1 MGTKNIAML
10 AKLCVLAAVLSAVAL
25 AAPTTPDT
33 VVPEEMVQTALSSES
48 AEQVA
53 DLKAQFEDLKTLVQ
67 SGSAKTAAVMRVISR
82 MIDLVDNEIV
92 NAINGAHKQDQKSV
106 KDSHKVITD
115 YNAQYAETRQMLDK
129 ELGEIQTDIAN
140 HNIAAQTWDN
150 AATAYKAAIAKYE
163 KDVSDKTDTCCD
175 KQQAAKEATEYT
187 PAYSTCDYTSKEAA
201 KCTDVAKANA
211 HTAVSGAFSHGL
223 KRYKDLKSGC
233 ATMTSLIATDLA
245 DYNEKNT
252 HCDDSQ
258 AECITQQG
266 AIATRKAAFDKDW
279 SKESSAYAT
288 GIAKREGDY
297 NELVTT
303 TKGLEATRKD
313 EWKSAMEI
321 KCMLQNYKAGGHGS
335 FDEAQMNKCRAELHL
350 STAEGVAHLV
360 VTYPAVP
367 AQVQWPAYTYNDMTS
382 TEPFAED
389 CQLEEKANEDADTK
403 CNFVSKASYPDSKC
417 KCDGKDC
424 VDGPVWTLSS
434 AGAGYAH

>member
-1 MGTKNIAML
+1 MGTPTKNIAML

-92 NAINGAHKQDQKSV
+92 NAIKGAHKEDQKSV

-115 YNAQYAETRQMLDK
+115 YNAQYANTRQMLDD
-129 ELGEIQTDIAN
+129 ELAAIQKDIAN
-140 HNIAAQTWDN
+140 HNIAAQTWSN
-150 AATAYKAAIAKYE
+150 AANAYKAAIAKYE

-187 PAYSTCDYTSKEAA
+187 PAYATCDFTSKEAA

-223 KRYKDLKSGC
+223 KRYKDLKAGC
-233 ATMTSLIATDLA
+233 ATMTTLIAADLA
-245 DYNEKNT
+245 DYNEKND

-258 AECITQQG
+258 GECLAQQG
-266 AIATRKAAFDKDW
+266 AIATRKTVFDKDW
-279 SKESSAYAT
+279 SKASSAYAT

-297 NELVTT
+297 NTLVTK

-313 EWKSAMEI
+313 EWQSTQEI
-321 KCMLQNYKAGGHGS
+321 SCMLKNYVAGGHGS
-335 FDEAQMNKCRAELHL
+335 FDEALMNECKGKITTL
-350 STAEGVAHLV
+350 HLV
-360 VTYPAVP
+360 VTYPVVP

-382 TEPFAED
+382 TKEF
-389 CQLEEKANEDADTK
+389 EENAKEDADTK
-403 CNFVSKASYPDSKC
+403 CNFVSKASYADATC
-417 KCDGKDC
+417 KCNGKDC
-424 VDGPVWTLSS
+424 ADGPVWTLST
-434 AGAGYAH
+434 AGAGYAEPANAQV